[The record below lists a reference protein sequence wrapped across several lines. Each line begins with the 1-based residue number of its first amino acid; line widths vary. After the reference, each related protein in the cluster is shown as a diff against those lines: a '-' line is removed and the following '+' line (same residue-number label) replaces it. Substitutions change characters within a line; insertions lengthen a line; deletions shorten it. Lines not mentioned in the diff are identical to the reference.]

1 MSARDPLVSVIIPV
15 YNAEAYLKACV
26 DSVLVQSWP
35 SLEIILVNDGSKDRS
50 LALAHGFQ
58 DSRIRV
64 LDQSNKG
71 ASAARNHGL
80 AQAQGDYIQFLDA
93 DDLLSPE
100 KIKLQVEL
108 LQRNP
113 DACIASCPWGRFV
126 HDPQQ
131 ANFESDGLWQDLA
144 PIDFLAY
151 KYNQHS
157 MMQPGVWLLPRA
169 VVERAGTWDESLS
182 LNDDG
187 EYFSRVVLQAHNI
200 LFCPEAKVY
209 YRSANQHSLA
219 AQKSMAHLHS
229 LCRSVELCAEQLLA
243 REQSPSTQQAV
254 VNLYQELIYTLY
266 PFLSEQI
273 KELEAKIK
281 SIGLKATRPLPGG
294 PARQSLA
301 RWIGWKSSSWL
312 YQYYQLI
319 NQQVLHAHRHHG

>member
-1 MSARDPLVSVIIPV
+1 MNTRAPLVSVIIPV
-15 YNAEAYLKACV
+15 YNAEAYLQACV
-26 DSVLVQSWP
+26 DSVLAQSWP
-35 SLEIILVNDGSKDRS
+35 GLEIILVNDGSQDGS
-50 LALAHGFQ
+50 LALAQGFQ
-58 DSRIRV
+58 DSRISV
-64 LDQSNKG
+64 LDQPNQG
-71 ASAARNHGL
+71 ASAARNRGW

-108 LQRNP
+108 LQQNP
-113 DACIASCPWGRFV
+113 EACIASCPWGRFV
-126 HDPQQ
+126 NDPQQ
-131 ANFESDGLWQDLA
+131 ASFQPDGLWQDLN
-144 PIDFLAY
+144 PVDFLVY

-169 VVERAGTWDESLS
+169 VLERAGVWDESLS

-187 EYFSRVVLQAHNI
+187 EYFSRVVLQAHKI
-200 LFCPEAKVY
+200 LFCPEARVY

-229 LCRSVELCAEQLLA
+229 LYRSVELCAAQLLA
-243 REQSPSTQQAV
+243 REQSPSTEQAV

-266 PFLSEQI
+266 PFLSAQI

-281 SIGLKATRPLPGG
+281 SIGLKPTRPLPGG
-294 PARQSLA
+294 PARQGLA
-301 RWIGWKSSSWL
+301 RWIGWKASTWL
-312 YQYYQLI
+312 HQYYQLI